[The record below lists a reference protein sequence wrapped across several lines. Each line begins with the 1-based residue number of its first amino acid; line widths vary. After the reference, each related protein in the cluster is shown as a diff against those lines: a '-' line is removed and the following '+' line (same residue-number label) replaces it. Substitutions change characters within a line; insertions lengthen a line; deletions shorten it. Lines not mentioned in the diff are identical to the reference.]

1 MCGLQ
6 STDHVMYLYMYTW
19 STVQRNPLVF
29 FILCRS
35 SVTRERSPEYRS
47 RERGRERER
56 KRRVGSR
63 WDDNGMR
70 GEGGRR
76 ETTHRRGERSSVD
89 CESKQGRERGAGGR
103 RRRRQVSRSD
113 SESDQSTERHFKR
126 ARSSSKDEHQR
137 RERDQKS
144 HRFDSRDLHNTQQG
158 HSPSSRDDERSE
170 GDKLLPSKWS
180 RYRDSVDSASSSNEE
195 GQGVST
201 MKTEERADVF
211 GIDKLLP

>member
-1 MCGLQ
+1 
-6 STDHVMYLYMYTW
+6 
-19 STVQRNPLVF
+19 
-29 FILCRS
+29 
-35 SVTRERSPEYRS
+35 
-47 RERGRERER
+47 
-56 KRRVGSR
+56 
-63 WDDNGMR
+63 MR

-76 ETTHRRGERSSVD
+76 EMTHRRGERSSVD
-89 CESKQGRERGAGGR
+89 CER

-180 RYRDSVDSASSSNEE
+180 RHRDSVDSASSSNEE

-201 MKTEERADVF
+201 MKTEEREDVF
-211 GIDKLLP
+211 GIDKLFPVN

>member
-1 MCGLQ
+1 MECEERVVGERRHTEEENAHQLIVRA
-6 STDHVMYLYMYTW
+6 SKGGRGGREGGDGGDRCLGVTVRVTR
-19 STVQRNPLVF
+19 VQRG
-29 FILCRS
+29 ILKEPDHHLKMS
-35 SVTRERSPEYRS
+35 TREGKGTR
-47 RERGRERER
+47 
-56 KRRVGSR
+56 
-63 WDDNGMR
+63 
-70 GEGGRR
+70 
-76 ETTHRRGERSSVD
+76 
-89 CESKQGRERGAGGR
+89 
-103 RRRRQVSRSD
+103 
-113 SESDQSTERHFKR
+113 
-126 ARSSSKDEHQR
+126 
-137 RERDQKS
+137 KS